1 MQKICT
7 QNIIPDHFLIL
18 RNSLEQVMRARNSFQ
33 NKVFWNKPVQN
44 VIIISVLSNYVKENQ
59 KSHVENQKS
68 FSYEKKDFQ

>member
-18 RNSLEQVMRARNSFQ
+18 INSLERVMRARNSFQ
-33 NKVFWNKPVQN
+33 NKVFRNKPVQN

>member
-18 RNSLEQVMRARNSFQ
+18 ITSLEQVMRARNSL
-33 NKVFWNKPVQN
+33 NKPVQN

>member
-18 RNSLEQVMRARNSFQ
+18 INSLEQVMRARNSL
-33 NKVFWNKPVQN
+33 NKPVQN

>member
-18 RNSLEQVMRARNSFQ
+18 INSLEQVMRARNSFQ